1 MLEKLMTMYT
11 MQQAHG
17 VRSPIPHLFGPAG
30 SGKSSSAEALASV
43 MGVQLHIINV
53 NRLSPLDVE
62 GLQMPDTTG
71 GDMALRML
79 TATHW
84 TQIREGDIV
93 LFEEL
98 LECKFPEVF
107 AAIQEIV
114 TARRVG
120 GYCLPSCFMMAASND
135 ITAPTVGWQ
144 DRLLHMPVAD
154 PRKSK
159 RERNR
164 IADLL
169 VDETG
174 LMPTMAGSD
183 EMAEL
188 LTARVLP
195 MFDVLDRLKKD
206 GAKVVPSSGDTY
218 SVRNLIGQV
227 LLRYPVTPELKQLIT
242 VNNMTAMNVGQEQY
256 VVLLGG
262 GKGQVPNGY
271 APQALRL
278 RGNPRLTE
286 IQAMNLELNL
296 QLIELEEAR
305 RQSD

>member
-1 MLEKLMTMYT
+1 MIDTLLQLYVMAMTND
-11 MQQAHG
+11 

-30 SGKSSSAEALASV
+30 SGKSSSAEELVS
-43 MGVQLHIINV
+43 MTGTNLHIINV

-62 GLQMPDTTG
+62 GLQMPHTE
-71 GDMALRML
+71 GDQLALRML

-84 TQIREGDIV
+84 TQIQEGDVV

-120 GYCLPSCFMMAASND
+120 GYRLPSCFMMAASND

-144 DRLLHMPVAD
+144 DRLLHLPVAD

-159 RERNR
+159 RERKR
-164 IADLL
+164 IATMLVEATGLKPSMADSGEMDDLL
-169 VDETG
+169 N
-174 LMPTMAGSD
+174 
-183 EMAEL
+183 
-188 LTARVLP
+188 ARVLP
-195 MFDVLDRLKKD
+195 MFDVLDKLKHD
-206 GAKVVPSSGDTY
+206 GAKVAPAKADTY
-218 SVRNLIGQV
+218 SIRNLIGQV
-227 LLRYPVTPELKQLIT
+227 LLRHPVVPELKQLIS
-242 VNNMTAMNVGQEQY
+242 VNNMVAMSDRQEQY

-262 GKGQVPNGY
+262 GKGQVPQNY
-271 APQALRL
+271 VSAALKL

-286 IQAMNLELNL
+286 IQARNLDLNL
-296 QLIELEEAR
+296 QLVELEEAR
-305 RQSD
+305 REKE